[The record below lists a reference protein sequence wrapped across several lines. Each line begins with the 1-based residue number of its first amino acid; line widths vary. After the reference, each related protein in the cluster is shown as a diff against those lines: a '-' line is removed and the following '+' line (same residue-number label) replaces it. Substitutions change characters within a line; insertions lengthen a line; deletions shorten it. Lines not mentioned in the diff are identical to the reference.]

1 MSDTTFSYDGAVVQ
15 TFTVATTGTYDI
27 TAFGGQGGQ
36 GGNPT
41 GGTGGLGAEIGGDFS
56 LTQGEILQIVVGG
69 YGGSGTAGDGG
80 GGGGGGS
87 FVIETF
93 NGSSTVDAPLVIA
106 GGGGGGGF
114 NGNASGFQG
123 GGGQTSGSG
132 QTGSYGGGAG
142 GSGGSGGAGGGTYGG
157 GGGGYSGGNG
167 AGGRS
172 TGPAAGGGAAGSGYG
187 GGGGNYG
194 AGGFGGGGGG
204 GYDGGGGGGG
214 FGGGGGGGYAGFG
227 LGYGGGGGG
236 GSLNNGTNQVLAAA
250 ENSGNGL
257 VTIDPVCYL
266 RGTHILTP
274 SGEVKVETLR
284 PGDLVTTV
292 SGRHRTLRWIGFGRT
307 LVTPRNRNRATPVV
321 VRRHALGERVPH
333 RDLYITRGHSLYL
346 EGVLIPVEE
355 LINHRLIAWAEDAR
369 VVEYYHLELDSHDVV
384 LAEGAAAETYRE
396 DANSAQFQNAAM
408 RPAAPPMPPCAPVLH
423 DHPTVQR
430 IWRRLSE
437 RCGRLD
443 LTLTDDPDLHL
454 LADGVRLDAEAVAAS
469 VWRFRL
475 SGPVSDLRIASRS
488 AIPSMLGLGQDQR
501 RLGVAVR
508 RIVLSQPGLR
518 VEVGWEAESLAAGF
532 HGPEPVERHRW
543 TDGEATLPPML
554 LAPLRAGAIVE
565 LHINGRLPY
574 ELTPMELRPAGAPGQ
589 QGAAPDV
596 AGSDHRATTRSL
608 RSDADRAAA

>member
-1 MSDTTFSYDGAVVQ
+1 MSDTTFSYDGTVVQ

-36 GGNPT
+36 GGSS

-56 LTQGEILQIVVGG
+56 LTQGEVLQIVVGG
-69 YGGSGTAGDGG
+69 YGTGGGSGG

-87 FVIETF
+87 FVVETF
-93 NGSSTVDAPLVIA
+93 NGSSTVDSPLAIA
-106 GGGGGGGF
+106 GGGGGGAF
-114 NGNASGFQG
+114 SQNAAGFQG

-132 QTGSYGGGAG
+132 QTGSFGGGAG
-142 GSGGSGGAGGGTYGG
+142 GSGGSGGAGGGHYGG

-172 TGPAAGGGAAGSGYG
+172 DATPATGGGARGSGYG

-204 GYDGGGGGGG
+204 SYDAGGGGGG

-236 GSLNNGTNQVLAAA
+236 GSLDNGTNQLLVAA

-292 SGRHRTLRWIGFGRT
+292 SGRHRPLRWIGFGRT

-396 DANSAQFQNAAM
+396 DANSPQFQNAAT
-408 RPAAPPMPPCAPVLH
+408 RPAAPLMPPYAPVLH

-430 IWRRLSE
+430 IWRRLSG

-454 LADGVRLDAEAVAAS
+454 LADGVRLDAEAVATP

-475 SGPVSDLRIASRS
+475 PGPVSDLRIASRS

-508 RIVLSQPGLR
+508 RIVLLQPGLR
-518 VEVGWEAESLAAGF
+518 VEVGFEAESLAAGF
-532 HGPEPVERHRW
+532 HGPEPLERHRW

-574 ELTPMELRPAGAPGQ
+574 ELTPMGAPGQ
-589 QGAAPDV
+589 QGAAPDL
-596 AGSDHRATTRSL
+596 AGPDHRATKRSF